1 MFHPSPEIEIVPLQ
15 KKLCGIDLIT
25 YLISSF
31 DIIILFQLDI
41 MLQITLLQRR
51 DLFYSLRMDSE
62 LKAYMVTQREH
73 HFLKR

>member
-15 KKLCGIDLIT
+15 KKLCGIDFIT

-41 MLQITLLQRR
+41 MLQIILLQRR
-51 DLFYSLRMDSE
+51 DLFYSSRMDSE
-62 LKAYMVTQREH
+62 LKAYMVIRKELHT
-73 HFLKR
+73 LSK